1 MLWSSQK
8 RIQNSCLEETQQ
20 AARKLKDSLMK
31 SQKKKKQDQNEN
43 FPKEIEMNQTEIL
56 ELKNSIYEM
65 KNEVESAVEQSKWK
79 TEQVR

>member
-1 MLWSSQK
+1 
-8 RIQNSCLEETQQ
+8 
-20 AARKLKDSLMK
+20 
-31 SQKKKKQDQNEN
+31 
-43 FPKEIEMNQTEIL
+43 MNQTEIL